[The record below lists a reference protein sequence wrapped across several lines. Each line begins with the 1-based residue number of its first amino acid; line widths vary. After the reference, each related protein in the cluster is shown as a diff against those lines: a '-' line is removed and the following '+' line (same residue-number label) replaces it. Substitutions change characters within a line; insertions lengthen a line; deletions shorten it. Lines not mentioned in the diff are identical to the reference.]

1 MENGDASGHQRSPWI
16 EYVGWLILYLGVIAS
31 VVFLV
36 RQARDRAAATLETSQ
51 AKSEW
56 TEWKDEAARHASG
69 SGPVIRRT
77 PSTNEPPELVLLRD
91 HFATS
96 LSGLLLLTTAVFLT
110 LMTMIRGVAR
120 GPKFELTE
128 DSDVSRAGA
137 RRDTD

>member
-1 MENGDASGHQRSPWI
+1 MENGDNSGHHRSAWI
-16 EYVGWLILYLGVIAS
+16 VNVGWLMLYLGVMAS

-56 TEWKDEAARHASG
+56 TEWKDEAARQASG

-77 PSTNEPPELVLLRD
+77 PATNEPPELVLLRD

-96 LSGLLLLTTAVFLT
+96 LSGLLLLTTAVFVT
-110 LMTMIRGVAR
+110 LMTMIRGVTR

-128 DSDVSRAGA
+128 DSDASPAGA
-137 RRDTD
+137 PRDPD